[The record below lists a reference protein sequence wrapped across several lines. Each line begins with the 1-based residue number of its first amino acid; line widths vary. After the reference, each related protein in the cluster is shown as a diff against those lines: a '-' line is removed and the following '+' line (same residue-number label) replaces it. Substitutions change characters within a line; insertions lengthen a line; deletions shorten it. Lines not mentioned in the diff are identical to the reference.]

1 MVPSNC
7 DMFNF
12 ISANSLSV
20 MAPHQNHRSLILT
33 WISKT
38 ILIYQILRIHWKI
51 LIWVTVKLSTV
62 LTLKKVPPLLMFRIS
77 DGNGNFQPSNWLVA
91 YRQKMKLFI
100 QYVYGQDFSMNKSPI
115 SIIFLL
121 KTGALCWE
129 ADVKIEKSF
138 PFKTPPPELGS
149 GACD

>member
-115 SIIFLL
+115 PIIFLL
-121 KTGALCWE
+121 KTGAINGKLMS
-129 ADVKIEKSF
+129 KLRNLF
-138 PFKTPPPELGS
+138 LLRPPP
-149 GACD
+149 